1 MPIPPRARARVLPEA
16 SGRGARCTEGE
27 DPDGVGEPEGRA
39 LWDDWDGWDDWDD
52 WDGWDG

>member
-39 LWDDWDGWDDWDD
+39 LWDDWDGWD
-52 WDGWDG
+52 G